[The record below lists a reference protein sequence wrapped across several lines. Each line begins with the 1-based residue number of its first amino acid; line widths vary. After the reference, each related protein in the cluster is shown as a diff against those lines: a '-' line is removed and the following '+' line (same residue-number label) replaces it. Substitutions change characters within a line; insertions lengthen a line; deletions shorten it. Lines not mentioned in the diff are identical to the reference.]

1 MMKFQWNASGLQLQW
16 FSKCTKKKIQKKKSE
31 ALDLEQN
38 VDKDCHGCLSAL
50 ILDTSLFIFPR
61 V

>member
-1 MMKFQWNASGLQLQW
+1 MYE
-16 FSKCTKKKIQKKKSE
+16 KKKNIQKKKSE
-31 ALDLEQN
+31 ALDLGQN

-61 V
+61 VLAEIQSLRAE

>member
-1 MMKFQWNASGLQLQW
+1 MHQVYSYNGLANVR
-16 FSKCTKKKIQKKKSE
+16 KKKNIHKKKSE
-31 ALDLEQN
+31 ALDLGQN

>member
-1 MMKFQWNASGLQLQW
+1 MYE
-16 FSKCTKKKIQKKKSE
+16 KKNQKKKSK

-50 ILDTSLFIFPR
+50 ILDTSLFVFPH

>member
-1 MMKFQWNASGLQLQW
+1 MYE
-16 FSKCTKKKIQKKKSE
+16 KKKIQKKKSE

>member
-1 MMKFQWNASGLQLQW
+1 MVWQMYEQ
-16 FSKCTKKKIQKKKSE
+16 KKNIQKRKSK

-38 VDKDCHGCLSAL
+38 ADKDYHGCLSAL
-50 ILDTSLFIFPR
+50 ILDTSLFIFPH

>member
-1 MMKFQWNASGLQLQW
+1 M
-16 FSKCTKKKIQKKKSE
+16 KKKHSKKEIRSVT
-31 ALDLEQN
+31 DLEQN

>member
-1 MMKFQWNASGLQLQW
+1 MHQVYSYNGLANVW
-16 FSKCTKKKIQKKKSE
+16 KKKNIQKKKSE